1 MKRPKSPIIVNIK
14 PELLSPAGS
23 FPSLIAAVE
32 AGADAVYFGIDEP
45 GMNMRAKAKNFSI
58 KDLPRIKEIC
68 EKDKNHKVKRYL
80 TLNTI
85 IYDEEFKKVE
95 KIIKEA
101 KKYIDAVICWD
112 PSVIE
117 LCKKYKI
124 PFHISTQASIANK
137 KAALFYKKLGAERV
151 VLAREL
157 NLAQIKEISRVV
169 DTEVFIHGAMCVSI
183 SGRCFTSQF
192 LFGKSANRGECLQPC
207 RRAYLVKDDSGNELK
222 LENNTVMSAKDLCT
236 LGFINEL
243 KKAGVKSFKIEGRIR
258 EPEYVYVTTQVY
270 RKAIDE
276 NLSEKEVQESLEEL
290 NKVYNKGFSS
300 GFYLGKPTSDDF
312 ANLEHSASTQRKE
325 FVGNVKQYLTNKQV
339 AIIKLVSGKIRVGD
353 ELYIISD
360 KTGLVNHK
368 IERIE
373 INRQSVSEAMKGQEV
388 GIKIPGVRKGDKI
401 YLVVKR

>member
-1 MKRPKSPIIVNIK
+1 MKTITK

-23 FPSLIAAVE
+23 FPSLIAAVD

-58 KDLPRIKEIC
+58 KDLPKIKEIC
-68 EKDKNHKVKRYL
+68 EKNKKHKVKRYL

-85 IYDEEFKKVE
+85 IYDPELGRVE
-95 KIIKEA
+95 TILKNS

-112 PSVIE
+112 LSVIS
-117 LCKKYKI
+117 LCKKLKI
-124 PFHISTQASIANK
+124 PFHISTQASVSNK
-137 KAALFYKKLGAERV
+137 KSAEFYKKLGAERI

-157 NLAQIKEISRVV
+157 TLAQVKEISRVV
-169 DTEVFIHGAMCVSI
+169 NTEVFIHGAMCVSI

-222 LENNTVMSAKDLCT
+222 LENNTVMSAKDLCA
-236 LGFINEL
+236 LPFINEL

-258 EPEYVYVTTQVY
+258 EPEYVSIVTQVY
-270 RKAIDE
+270 RKAIDK
-276 NLSEKEVQESLEEL
+276 NLTPKEVEESLKEL
-290 NKVYNKGFSS
+290 NKVYTKGFSS

-325 FVGNVKQYLTNKQV
+325 FIGNIKQYLTNKEV
-339 AIIKLVSGKIRVGD
+339 AIIKIASGNIRVGD
-353 ELYIISD
+353 ELYIIGNAS
-360 KTGLVNHK
+360 GLVNHK
-368 IERIE
+368 IARIE
-373 INRQSVSEAMKGQEV
+373 INKQSVSEAKKGQEI
-388 GIKIPGVRKGDKI
+388 GIKIPGVRKGDKV
-401 YLVVKR
+401 YLVVKK